1 MNNESRAQGERVLRG
16 DLING
21 EPQVQVFPPSPQN
34 ADTRGTSW
42 VVMPN
47 AFNGGR
53 QGAAP
58 VTVPSPAI
66 DMVGAVLGEHDPS
79 QF

>member
-34 ADTRGTSW
+34 ADTRGTSR

-47 AFNGGR
+47 VFNGGW
-53 QGAAP
+53 QGAAS
-58 VTVPSPAI
+58 VTVPI
-66 DMVGAVLGEHDPS
+66 DMVGGVLGEHDPS